1 MRPDKRQD
9 KSVNGF
15 RHGFTLFCLFASI
28 GVWADGG
35 TPNTAPTLP
44 SDAAIGAAM
53 GQARVQLGKD
63 IATVS
68 KASPL
73 SANVIPKA
81 SDLSVPDFMRQ
92 KGFGGALPLA
102 AATDRI
108 TNQMKRERT
117 LMVAVTLTMPDDRL
131 MDYAQQAKES
141 GAVLV
146 LRGLPVNTSLPQAE
160 VRIARIN
167 HGVNATWNIDPTVF
181 RKFKINHVPAAI
193 LVDDFS
199 ARKMETSCAP
209 EVSFLRVDGDVS
221 IREALAIMAR
231 DKSDLGKLAQA
242 RLTGIETSGARGLH
256 D

>member
-28 GVWADGG
+28 GAWADGANNMV
-35 TPNTAPTLP
+35 PALP
-44 SDAAIGAAM
+44 SDATINAVM
-53 GQARVQLGKD
+53 GQARVQANRDMATTGK
-63 IATVS
+63 AGSLPSVAVPGVPS
-68 KASPL
+68 
-73 SANVIPKA
+73 
-81 SDLSVPDFMRQ
+81 LSVPDFMRQ

-102 AATDRI
+102 AAATDRI
-108 TNQMKRERT
+108 TNQMKQERT

-141 GAVLV
+141 GAVLI

-221 IREALAIMAR
+221 IREALAIMAH
-231 DKSDLGKLAQA
+231 DKSNLGKLAQV
-242 RLTGIETSGARGLH
+242 RLMGIETSGARGLH
-256 D
+256 E

>member
-1 MRPDKRQD
+1 M
-9 KSVNGF
+9 
-15 RHGFTLFCLFASI
+15 
-28 GVWADGG
+28 G

-44 SDAAIGAAM
+44 SDSAIGAAM
-53 GQARVQLGKD
+53 GQARIQLGKD
-63 IATVS
+63 IATAS
-68 KASPL
+68 KAVPL
-73 SANVIPKA
+73 PANAIPKA
-81 SDLSVPDFMRQ
+81 SDLSVPDFMKQ
-92 KGFGGALPLA
+92 KGFGGALPVA
-102 AATDRI
+102 VATARI
-108 TNQMKRERT
+108 TNQMKQERT

-221 IREALAIMAR
+221 IREALSIMAR

-242 RLTGIETSGARGLH
+242 RLTGIETSSARGLH